1 MPPKSMKTV
10 FKAVKYDKV
19 VIKIIKMFDWNQ
31 FILEKPLTPMPLAVK
46 KRLIHTRPG
55 VSVVQPLFPTA
66 EM

>member
-31 FILEKPLTPMPLAVK
+31 FIVEKPPTPMPLAAK
-46 KRLIHTRPG
+46 KMFIHIRLRVI
-55 VSVVQPLFPTA
+55 VVQPLFPTA